1 MQKHLMVQQPDG
13 WFWRELHGVDGMDC
27 HIRGLL
33 KLGVEAAQPCIQKA
47 AAALMTPETAGQHNN
62 WFRGGEGRSANTNF
76 CLPRFLT
83 AFYVLKN
90 KGLLPGCLLP
100 GNLFGSQSELIY

>member
-1 MQKHLMVQQPDG
+1 MVQQPDG
-13 WFWRELHGVDGMDC
+13 WFGRELHGVDGMDC

-62 WFRGGEGRSANTNF
+62 WFRRGQE
-76 CLPRFLT
+76 C
-83 AFYVLKN
+83 
-90 KGLLPGCLLP
+90 
-100 GNLFGSQSELIY
+100 EH